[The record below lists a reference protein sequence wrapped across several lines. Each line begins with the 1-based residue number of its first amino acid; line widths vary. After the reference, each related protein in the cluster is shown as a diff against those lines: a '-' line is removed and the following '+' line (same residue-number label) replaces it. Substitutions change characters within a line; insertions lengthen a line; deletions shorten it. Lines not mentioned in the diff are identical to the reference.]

1 MSRQGEEIGVIKT
14 EGRRRRIRREAAA
27 QIAGGGGRRREASQK
42 IVELEIHST
51 WQPIHR
57 SDGRGFFVLA
67 PTKVA
72 VPLSLSELLSPPP
85 A

>member
-42 IVELEIHST
+42 NCRIGN
-51 WQPIHR
+51 P
-57 SDGRGFFVLA
+57 
-67 PTKVA
+67 
-72 VPLSLSELLSPPP
+72 
-85 A
+85 